1 MKFRFIRDHRE
12 DFPVRLMCR
21 VLDVS
26 SSGFYDWLG
35 RPGSPRAVENR
46 ALVPKI
52 QAIHGDSRRTY
63 GSPRVHAS
71 LQDAGYRIGR
81 HRVARRMRDND
92 SRAKTNRK
100 FRVTTDSRHDHP
112 VAPNRLDRQFTVAA
126 PNTVWV
132 ADISYIPTREGWL
145 YLAVVLDL
153 FSRQVVGWAMDQQM
167 PQELTLAA
175 LDMALQRRRPLPGCM
190 HHSDR
195 GSQYAAGD
203 YQKKLAEHGI
213 VCSMSRKG
221 NCWDNAPMES
231 FFHTLKTELVHHR
244 DYLTRDE
251 ARRDIFEYIEVF
263 YNRSSERTSRYVVG
277 GNKVCWFGSDTVGCF
292 GLLRTRRAR
301 ACAAG
306 PWRVTRLKIQGPFG
320 RGCSAS

>member
-1 MKFRFIRDHRE
+1 MKFQFIRDHRE

-21 VLDVS
+21 VLETS
-26 SSGFYDWLG
+26 PSGFYDWLR
-35 RPGSPRAVENR
+35 RPESPRAVENR
-46 ALVPKI
+46 ALVAKI

-71 LQDAGYRIGR
+71 LHAEGCRIGR
-81 HRVARRMRDND
+81 HRVARLMRDHGI
-92 SRAKTNRK
+92 RAKTKRK
-100 FRVTTDSRHDHP
+100 FRVATDSRHDHR
-112 VAPNRLDRQFTVAA
+112 VAPNRLDRQFEVAA

-145 YLAVVLDL
+145 YLAAVLDL

-175 LDMALQRRRPLPGCM
+175 LDMAIQRRRPLPGCM

-203 YQKKLAEHGI
+203 YQKQLATYGM

-231 FFHTLKTELVHHR
+231 FFHSLKTELVHHR
-244 DYLTRDE
+244 DDQTRDE

-263 YNRSSERTSRYVVG
+263 YNRQ
-277 GNKVCWFGSDTVGCF
+277 
-292 GLLRTRRAR
+292 RRHSTLGYLSPAQFEL
-301 ACAAG
+301 AA
-306 PWRVTRLKIQGPFG
+306 L
-320 RGCSAS
+320 AA